1 MWFEKYVCEYVYMHA
16 VSCVML
22 WSHTAGDGAGSRVTL
37 TLCIGVGG
45 ACSPG
50 QCCQDTVLRVDF
62 TCLTALELL
71 RLISLVFVHSFI
83 RPASGVL
90 L

>member
-1 MWFEKYVCEYVYMHA
+1 MWFEKHVCEYVYMYA

-37 TLCIGVGG
+37 SLCIGVGG

-50 QCCQDTVLRVDF
+50 QCC
-62 TCLTALELL
+62 
-71 RLISLVFVHSFI
+71 
-83 RPASGVL
+83 
-90 L
+90 